1 MLFGK
6 CGDLRLDAREL
17 LLSVGQ
23 FRDQRQQNAR
33 GEFIQP
39 LGIHLSARDAAIGI
53 DRGHGATNREE
64 GQLSH

>member
-23 FRDQRQQNAR
+23 FRDQRQQNAQR
-33 GEFIQP
+33 HFGDPFGVKRVTMCHVVQ
-39 LGIHLSARDAAIGI
+39 LI
-53 DRGHGATNREE
+53 DG
-64 GQLSH
+64 